1 MVSFGQGD
9 TLKKA
14 QVKLIFATSMT
25 DSSSIGELMFSFLGQ
40 IKLQIFFIF
49 FCPVFT
55 IIFFQAPEYNIK
67 DKTWVQVSLGYSMPS
82 EQHKAFKLSVVLN

>member
-1 MVSFGQGD
+1 
-9 TLKKA
+9 
-14 QVKLIFATSMT
+14 MT

-40 IKLQIFFIF
+40 IKLQIFFF

-55 IIFFQAPEYNIK
+55 VIFFQAPEYNIK

-82 EQHKAFKLSVVLN
+82 ELHKAFKQSVVLN